1 MDEQYQITIPPSFMA
16 LYSRNGRPT
25 ESRALIED
33 RYDLCEDLAMQTC
46 ETCHTLQFRDDLSER
61 EVLERCRTGLLTS
74 GAVPPPEADWVI
86 ARVAE
91 LLGWP
96 ALETFVV
103 TGPPAP

>member
-25 ESRALIED
+25 ESRALIEA

-46 ETCHTLQFRDDLSER
+46 ETCHTLQFRDDLSES
-61 EVLERCRTGLLTS
+61 EVLERCRAGLLTS
-74 GAVPPPEADWVI
+74 GAVSAPEAEWVVT
-86 ARVAE
+86 RTAE

-96 ALETFVV
+96 ALDPFVFSV
-103 TGPPAP
+103 PAP